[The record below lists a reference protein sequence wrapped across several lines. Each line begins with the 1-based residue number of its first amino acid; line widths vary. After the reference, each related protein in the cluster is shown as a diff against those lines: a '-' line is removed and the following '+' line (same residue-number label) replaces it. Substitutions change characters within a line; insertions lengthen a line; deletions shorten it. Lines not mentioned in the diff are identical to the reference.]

1 MARKK
6 VNVANIG
13 NLSNDNFYKV
23 KKLCA
28 KAEKLESIIEA
39 LQDYWNLYNDNYIFG
54 SPESKNLLK
63 PSQDVEAQIEAY
75 EEEYMEIYHQIQKL
89 LKK

>member
-1 MARKK
+1 MGRKK

-39 LQDYWNLYNDNYIFG
+39 LQDYKWEYGFITDKDFRIDYDTIN
-54 SPESKNLLK
+54 S
-63 PSQDVEAQIEAY
+63 QIEAY
-75 EEEYMEIYHQIQKL
+75 EQEYMEIYHQVQKL

>member
-1 MARKK
+1 MGRKK

-28 KAEKLESIIEA
+28 KAEKLSILINS
-39 LQDYWNLYNDNYIFG
+39 LNDYWDF
-54 SPESKNLLK
+54 LLN
-63 PSQDVEAQIEAY
+63 SGED
-75 EEEYMEIYHQIQKL
+75 
-89 LKK
+89 LKKISEVRDYYLNESSEIHWEIEKKFKSTK

>member
-1 MARKK
+1 MGRKK

-39 LQDYWNLYNDNYIFG
+39 LQDYKWEYGFITDKDFRIDYDTIN
-54 SPESKNLLK
+54 S
-63 PSQDVEAQIEAY
+63 QIEGY
-75 EEEYMEIYHQIQKL
+75 EQEYMEIYHQIQKL

>member
-1 MARKK
+1 MGRKK

-39 LQDYWNLYNDNYIFG
+39 LQDYDDFTSGEWVFRSN
-54 SPESKNLLK
+54 SEKLLAPK
-63 PSQDVEAQIEAY
+63 QDLDAQIEAY
-75 EEEYMEIYHQIQKL
+75 EEEYMDIYHQIQKL

>member
-39 LQDYWNLYNDNYIFG
+39 LQDYKWEYGFITDKDFRIDYDTIN
-54 SPESKNLLK
+54 S
-63 PSQDVEAQIEAY
+63 QIEAY
-75 EEEYMEIYHQIQKL
+75 EKEYEEVYYQVQKL